1 MMDYI
6 ERRRR
11 RLEND
16 RRRWLRD
23 YKRALSRTWILR
35 DRLAHLPLAALEGE
49 RGISSLA
56 STLSAVA
63 ERAAWLRR
71 RTCKAQGRL
80 KVFDPDSQR
89 RSNADVDGHC
99 RFLNKDGI
107 HCGHPTVDGSRW
119 CARHV
124 NLWDDRDPWG
134 GHVVGW
140 WREVRFAYTATGML
154 VRLTASTPVGL
165 DTLRETIARSRGK
178 LERET
183 YGFDRKCTRKDVER
197 WLTVPAEYTR
207 GGES

>member
-16 RRRWLRD
+16 HRRWLRD

-124 NLWDDRDPWG
+124 NLWDDHDPWG

-140 WREVRFAYTATGML
+140 WREVRLEHTATGTYA
-154 VRLTASTPVGL
+154 RLTPPMPVSRNTL
-165 DTLRETIARSRGK
+165 VDTIVGSRWHLSGDLYETDD
-178 LERET
+178 L
-183 YGFDRKCTRKDVER
+183 CTREDIER
-197 WLTVPAEYTR
+197 WTTVPGEYDPETER
-207 GGES
+207 